1 MGSQQMVKY
10 IGKKLISVVLML
22 LIVSAFTFMIIHL
35 TPGDPARVMLGV
47 DAPEEQ
53 VEQLREQM
61 GLNRPLP
68 VQYVDWLNDVLH
80 GDLGESI
87 FIDQPLTEFIAERMR
102 PTIELTIFAL
112 IIAVVIA
119 IPTGIASARGRGRG
133 IDQGMMVLS
142 MLGVSVPNFLL
153 GLLLVLVFAVGLKWF
168 PASGYKTIA
177 EAGFKG
183 YISRMILPAVSLGMM
198 HAAQLSRMTRS
209 AVLEVLGKDYIKM
222 AKAKGVKLHAL
233 MLKHALRNALI
244 PIITVIAQ
252 SFVSLIAGALVTETV
267 FNIPGVGK
275 LMIDSIGRRDYEVV
289 QAMVLL
295 IAVLNVLVMFLLD
308 ILYGVIDPRIRSER

>member
-87 FIDQPLTEFIAERMR
+87 FIDQPLTEIIAERMR

-222 AKAKGVKLHAL
+222 AKAKGVKSH
-233 MLKHALRNALI
+233 ALI

-308 ILYGVIDPRIRSER
+308 ILYGMIDPRIRSER

>member
-87 FIDQPLTEFIAERMR
+87 FIDQPLTEIIAERMR
-102 PTIELTIFAL
+102 PTIELTIFCL
-112 IIAVVIA
+112 DHCGCDRNSDRYCVCQGQGPGNRPRNDGA
-119 IPTGIASARGRGRG
+119 IHAGRQRPEFPAG
-133 IDQGMMVLS
+133 
-142 MLGVSVPNFLL
+142 
-153 GLLLVLVFAVGLKWF
+153 
-168 PASGYKTIA
+168 PASGP
-177 EAGFKG
+177 GFRG
-183 YISRMILPAVSLGMM
+183 
-198 HAAQLSRMTRS
+198 
-209 AVLEVLGKDYIKM
+209 
-222 AKAKGVKLHAL
+222 
-233 MLKHALRNALI
+233 
-244 PIITVIAQ
+244 
-252 SFVSLIAGALVTETV
+252 GA
-267 FNIPGVGK
+267 
-275 LMIDSIGRRDYEVV
+275 EVV
-289 QAMVLL
+289 
-295 IAVLNVLVMFLLD
+295 
-308 ILYGVIDPRIRSER
+308 PRPPAIRRSRRRASRAISAA

>member
-87 FIDQPLTEFIAERMR
+87 FIDQPLTEIIAERMR

-133 IDQGMMVLS
+133 IDQGMMVLPHAYS
-142 MLGVSVPNFLL
+142 RRQLQRPSVAALRGNGQLHDQGSASLGGGLGV
-153 GLLLVLVFAVGLKWF
+153 
-168 PASGYKTIA
+168 
-177 EAGFKG
+177 
-183 YISRMILPAVSLGMM
+183 
-198 HAAQLSRMTRS
+198 
-209 AVLEVLGKDYIKM
+209 
-222 AKAKGVKLHAL
+222 
-233 MLKHALRNALI
+233 
-244 PIITVIAQ
+244 
-252 SFVSLIAGALVTETV
+252 
-267 FNIPGVGK
+267 
-275 LMIDSIGRRDYEVV
+275 
-289 QAMVLL
+289 
-295 IAVLNVLVMFLLD
+295 
-308 ILYGVIDPRIRSER
+308 

>member
-87 FIDQPLTEFIAERMR
+87 FIDQPLTEIIAERMR

-198 HAAQLSRMTRS
+198 HAA
-209 AVLEVLGKDYIKM
+209 EPHD
-222 AKAKGVKLHAL
+222 
-233 MLKHALRNALI
+233 ALRRSGGARQGLYQNGKGKGRQ
-244 PIITVIAQ
+244 ITRADAEARAQ
-252 SFVSLIAGALVTETV
+252 KRADPDHHRHCAELCVSDRGRAG
-267 FNIPGVGK
+267 NGNGV
-275 LMIDSIGRRDYEVV
+275 
-289 QAMVLL
+289 
-295 IAVLNVLVMFLLD
+295 
-308 ILYGVIDPRIRSER
+308 

>member
-87 FIDQPLTEFIAERMR
+87 FIDQPLTEIIAERMR

-222 AKAKGVKLHAL
+222 AKAKGVKSHAL
-233 MLKHALRNALI
+233 MLKHAL
-244 PIITVIAQ
+244 
-252 SFVSLIAGALVTETV
+252 
-267 FNIPGVGK
+267 
-275 LMIDSIGRRDYEVV
+275 
-289 QAMVLL
+289 
-295 IAVLNVLVMFLLD
+295 
-308 ILYGVIDPRIRSER
+308 ILKPN